1 MDGRGRVSLGKKHG
15 CHVIEKGHEG
25 HVVQRGQGGNTY
37 MTEEVMNKRKE
48 KTAKEFVEVGKK
60 EYVWLFTSH

>member
-1 MDGRGRVSLGKKHG
+1 MF
-15 CHVIEKGHEG
+15 EKGHEG

-37 MTEEVMNKRKE
+37 MIEEVMQARNG

-60 EYVWLFTSH
+60 EYIGLFTSH